1 MGVLSGMTGFART
14 DGSQGSARWSWEVRS
29 VNGKGLEARLRLPPG
44 FDRLDIKSRELAK
57 NHFARGNLQLSLN
70 LRQEASE
77 RALSVDIAHAHAL
90 LDAARPIGDRDDVV
104 PARLDGVLR
113 LEGVLKTGVEEEDAD
128 ALVAL
133 DKAILESLGEALAG
147 LKSARAEEGAAL
159 LPVLNAHIDDI
170 EQLTGQAAACASA
183 RSKGIKDRI
192 AAKFAELLPEGLD
205 EERLAQEAA
214 AMSIKMDVREEIDR
228 LEAHVIAARELLQA
242 GSPVGRK
249 LDFLSQEFNR
259 EANTLC
265 SKAADSSLTAIG
277 LALKNTIDQ
286 FREQIQNVE

>member
-1 MGVLSGMTGFART
+1 MGVLSGMTGFARV
-14 DGSQGSARWSWEVRS
+14 DGAFGSARWSWEVRS

-57 NHFARGNLQLSLN
+57 GRFARGNLQLSLN
-70 LRQEASE
+70 LRQDASDKALSIDVE
-77 RALSVDIAHAHAL
+77 RARAI
-90 LDAARPIGDRDDVV
+90 LDAARPIFNREDVSA
-104 PARLDGVLR
+104 ARLDGILQLDGVLR
-113 LEGVLKTGVEEEDAD
+113 SDVEEEDDGARAEFD
-128 ALVAL
+128 AAL
-133 DKAILESLGEALAG
+133 LSSLGEALDH
-147 LKSARAEEGAAL
+147 LQSARRDEGAAL
-159 LPVLNAHIDDI
+159 MPVLRAHIDDA
-170 EQLTGQAAACASA
+170 ERLTQEAAASASA
-183 RSKGIKDRI
+183 RSENIKARI
-192 AAKFAELLPEGLD
+192 EGKFSELLPEGLD
-205 EERLAQEAA
+205 SDRLAQEAA
-214 AMSIKMDVREEIDR
+214 ALAIKMDVREEIDR
-228 LEAHVIAARELLQA
+228 LHAHVAAARELLET